1 MTSTLSHGNGNGA
14 ISGHSL
20 AHQKLSPNKRLALAA
35 GVATGAYQYKQTKA
49 EIAASFKVHPSRLSR
64 VLKAHER
71 RTLAATQATQLA
83 ATQAAQ
89 RDHDNRAIANIIA
102 GWNSASESARDEAVR
117 KIGLVRLY
125 SVIRRCLANPR

>member
-71 RTLAATQATQLA
+71 RILA